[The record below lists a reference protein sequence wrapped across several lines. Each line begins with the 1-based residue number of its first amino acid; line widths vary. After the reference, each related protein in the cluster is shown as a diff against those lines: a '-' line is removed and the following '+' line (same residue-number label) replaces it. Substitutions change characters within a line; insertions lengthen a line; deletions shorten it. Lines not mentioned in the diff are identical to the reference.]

1 MQWDICMD
9 WGLFQFTRAG
19 RVIPRQRMMLPTYCY
34 VLASMINLVLRFSW
48 AANRIPQLA
57 NLHSSH
63 LVLMVEMG
71 EICRRSMWN
80 ILRIEWEVIVQQERA
95 SANKDTDLEI
105 DVELT
110 KQIVKAANGNSP
122 P

>member
-1 MQWDICMD
+1 MD

-34 VLASMINLVLRFSW
+34 VIASMINLVLRFSW

-95 SANKDTDLEI
+95 SANKDTDI
-105 DVELT
+105 ELA
-110 KQIVKAANGNSP
+110 KQNAKNASSGNLLQ
-122 P
+122 